1 MKENIVR
8 KTLYTAVGLVAGTT
22 ERLQYVID
30 EMVSK
35 GKISAEDGKKVVDD
49 VVKTTDHRR
58 DEYENK
64 FRNLIDAV
72 LSKLNLPQGDAY
84 EKLEKRIKSLEVKL
98 GLLAKEL
105 ESQRKAAVTADSNE
119 ETTAKKSSRKT
130 KSRSRS
136 IPILHCRHK
145 RPSRK
150 SKNTIPK
157 RNWRSTNCK
166 I

>member
-1 MKENIVR
+1 MKDNIVR
-8 KTLYTAVGLVAGTT
+8 KTLYTAVGIVAGTT
-22 ERLQYVID
+22 ERFQYVID

-64 FRNLIDAV
+64 FKNLIDAV

-105 ESQRKAAVTADSNE
+105 ESQRKASEGGEE
-119 ETTAKKSSRKT
+119 ETLAKKSSRKT
-130 KSRSRS
+130 K
-136 IPILHCRHK
+136 K
-145 RPSRK
+145 A
-150 SKNTIPK
+150 
-157 RNWRSTNCK
+157 
-166 I
+166 

>member
-1 MKENIVR
+1 MKDNIVR

-105 ESQRKAAVTADSNE
+105 ESQRKAAATVDSNE

-130 KSRSRS
+130 K
-136 IPILHCRHK
+136 K
-145 RPSRK
+145 A
-150 SKNTIPK
+150 
-157 RNWRSTNCK
+157 
-166 I
+166 

>member
-1 MKENIVR
+1 
-8 KTLYTAVGLVAGTT
+8 
-22 ERLQYVID
+22 
-30 EMVSK
+30 MVSK

-105 ESQRKAAVTADSNE
+105 ESQRKAAATVDSNE

-130 KSRSRS
+130 K
-136 IPILHCRHK
+136 K
-145 RPSRK
+145 A
-150 SKNTIPK
+150 
-157 RNWRSTNCK
+157 
-166 I
+166 